1 MVLAERVAAGTQDV
15 ADNILPR
22 QSSSCLCFKC
32 SLLVPLQN
40 VGVKPQDVMQSIAG
54 CRAQAG
60 RSLSRESSGSD
71 FMESP
76 SPSASSPMP
85 KMNLHLGVLH
95 YSPLRCA
102 PLLDSPTSPCL
113 SPHVDPYSILIKAGI
128 QPKITCSFGV
138 DWIHHEGDVARY
150 TCDSVVQREPL
161 QAWLWTSC
169 NPSSPGFCYTGAD
182 HEAICP
188 AGKPSRC

>member
-1 MVLAERVAAGTQDV
+1 MVQAERVAAGTQDV

-22 QSSSCLCFKC
+22 QSSDCLSFE
-32 SLLVPLQN
+32 SPLLVPLQD
-40 VGVKPQDVMQSIAG
+40 VGIKPQDVMQSIAG

-102 PLLDSPTSPCL
+102 PLLVSPTSPCL
-113 SPHVDPYSILIKAGI
+113 SPHVDPYCILIKAGI
-128 QPKITCSFGV
+128 QPKIMCNFGV
-138 DWIHHEGDVARY
+138 DWTHQG
-150 TCDSVVQREPL
+150 
-161 QAWLWTSC
+161 
-169 NPSSPGFCYTGAD
+169 G
-182 HEAICP
+182 
-188 AGKPSRC
+188 